1 MAVSDNRGKVS
12 TCLMQNF
19 SLPIHW
25 FLTEFLVLQAQGK
38 RKSPSQ
44 HKINFNVNVL
54 LFSIKIVKDQH
65 LALADL

>member
-1 MAVSDNRGKVS
+1 
-12 TCLMQNF
+12 MQNF

-38 RKSPSQ
+38 TKSPSQ